1 MLLKDL
7 IKLNYQGDVV
17 YLDIEKSH
25 HPYDRR
31 LHSSLPK
38 LNKEKLNAILNQH
51 NRISRNGSQV
61 ICCSIESAK
70 ICYESADLCHMF
82 YKSLIQNKLRLLYSS
97 DEIRK
102 KGKHLDERQKMLQRI
117 DACPD
122 IKLYSYKVSGV
133 KSFEY
138 FYAFLSDKPGND
150 DFISNYIA
158 ELKKKH
164 PRKYKNLKYKKIFE
178 GEIK

>member
-1 MLLKDL
+1 MLLKDF

-38 LNKEKLNAILNQH
+38 LNNEKLSEILNQH
-51 NRISRNGSQV
+51 TRVSRDGSLS
-61 ICCSIESAK
+61 CCYIFESRK
-70 ICYESADLCHMF
+70 IVYDIMDLSHMF

-102 KGKHLDERQKMLQRI
+102 KGKFSEERQKILQKI
-117 DACPD
+117 DDCPD
-122 IKLYSYKVSGV
+122 IKLYSYKVAGV
-133 KSFEY
+133 ESFKY

-150 DFISNYIA
+150 EFVLNYVA

>member
-1 MLLKDL
+1 MLLKDF

-17 YLDIEKSH
+17 YLDTEKRRC
-25 HPYDRR
+25 PYNRR
-31 LHSSLPK
+31 LNSSLPK
-38 LNKEKLNAILNQH
+38 LNSGTLNAICNSH
-51 NRISRNGSQV
+51 IRISRGGSLFSLCDTELKT
-61 ICCSIESAK
+61 II
-70 ICYESADLCHMF
+70 YEAMDLSYMF

-102 KGKHLDERQKMLQRI
+102 KGKHPDERQKILQRI

-122 IKLYSYKVSGV
+122 IKLYSYKVSGIEP
-133 KSFEY
+133 FEY

-150 DFISNYIA
+150 EFISNYIA